1 VQITTVGSRGV
12 ALVNFDLTKV
22 AREGDGRAFSPQ
34 QPDPVR
40 DGARPQRLE
49 DRGLSSAGVFPV
61 KQLFWIGLVV
71 IVLGLISLVLPI
83 PHSEREGFSAGGM
96 SMGIHNQ
103 NSETVSPIISAV
115 MILGGAGMVI
125 TGKSRK

>member
-1 VQITTVGSRGV
+1 
-12 ALVNFDLTKV
+12 
-22 AREGDGRAFSPQ
+22 
-34 QPDPVR
+34 
-40 DGARPQRLE
+40 
-49 DRGLSSAGVFPV
+49 
-61 KQLFWIGLVV
+61 
-71 IVLGLISLVLPI
+71 
-83 PHSEREGFSAGGM
+83 M